1 MASNE
6 VQDLKMEI
14 ESIKKTQTEENL
26 ERKNVESQTGTPEAS
41 LTNRIEMEGRIS
53 GTTLKTLPKKMDMSA
68 KENAKY

>member
-26 ERKNVESQTGTPEAS
+26 EMENLGTQTKISEAR
-41 LTNRIEMEGRIS
+41 LTNRIQEIKVKIS
-53 GTTLKTLPKKMDMSA
+53 GTKRG
-68 KENAKY
+68 